1 MVRAPLLRPR
11 SLPWPLCP
19 VSTARRPLSATPPR
33 REYPDAPRVGV
44 AATVLSLRTPRR
56 VLLVARGRPP
66 NADLWCLPG
75 GLVEVGE
82 GLADAAVREVREE
95 TGLRPQLL
103 RPEHPDPTFFVT
115 EAIFRGEEDARTQ
128 YHYVLCH
135 VLCFADDTIEPVA
148 ADDAPDACWVEADA
162 ILEESGREL
171 PARVGQMIPKTRDVV
186 QAALALAGPEELA
199 AAAAAAGQAPRG
211 RPNAARLWR

>member
-1 MVRAPLLRPR
+1 MVRTALLRPR
-11 SLPWPLCP
+11 SLPRPRRSL
-19 VSTARRPLSATPPR
+19 SAARRPLSAAPPR

-82 GLADAAVREVREE
+82 GLADAALREVREE

-115 EAIFRGEEDARTQ
+115 EAIFRGEDARTQ

-148 ADDAPDACWVEADA
+148 ADDAPDACWVQTDA
-162 ILEESGREL
+162 ILEDTL
-171 PARVGQMIPKTRDVV
+171 PTRVGQVIPKTRDVV
-186 QAALALAGPEELA
+186 QAALALASPEELA
-199 AAAAAAGQAPRG
+199 AAADAAAGQP
-211 RPNAARLWR
+211 P